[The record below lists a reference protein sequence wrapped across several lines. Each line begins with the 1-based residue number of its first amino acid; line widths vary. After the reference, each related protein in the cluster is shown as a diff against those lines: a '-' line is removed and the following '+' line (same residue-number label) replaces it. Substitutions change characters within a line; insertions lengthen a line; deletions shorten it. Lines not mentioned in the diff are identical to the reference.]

1 MQRYNIFS
9 SCHDTTNDNK
19 HLEIMSQW
27 HPQMHNLNQNF
38 FLQKYLNNAESATC
52 AEKTTKFV
60 KQASCKLQYLKMLND

>member
-9 SCHDTTNDNK
+9 SCHDTTNDDK

-38 FLQKYLNNAESATC
+38 FLQKYLNRCDLHIMEALFV
-52 AEKTTKFV
+52 EKRAF
-60 KQASCKLQYLKMLND
+60 QC